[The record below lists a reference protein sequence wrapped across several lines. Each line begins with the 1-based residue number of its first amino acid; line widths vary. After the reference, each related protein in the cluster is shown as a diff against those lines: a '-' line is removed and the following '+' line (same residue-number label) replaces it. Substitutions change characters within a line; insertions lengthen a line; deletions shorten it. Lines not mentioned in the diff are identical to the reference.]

1 LKTADVDQLIREVL
15 DRERLS
21 SLRRLSLFRLATVT
35 PAVAMYAYL
44 ALTIGSDLMRT
55 YFSINLLYWLA
66 SLLLAAL
73 VRVRFLAR
81 WTGLAIPLV
90 DIPMLYWVQ
99 SKTLPAAPSPGGV
112 AGFTLGFFCVAVLF
126 TALSFSRALSVLAA
140 VSAIVLE
147 IALQRQAGIDFDA
160 QVVTVIVLA
169 VTCAGA
175 IYFNLRIRGLMAN
188 VAKEQIRLTRLGRYF
203 SPAVSAQLLDLGREA
218 GEPVRV
224 PITVLFA
231 DLRGFTSLSSH
242 LAPEKVVALLN
253 ECHGQMVEVIFR
265 HGGTLDKFLGDGL
278 MAYFGA
284 PLPDAE
290 HARNAVYCALAMVQ
304 ALDEVN
310 LTRQERGE
318 VPLRLGIGINS
329 GFAVVGDIGSP
340 EHRLEYTAIG
350 DTVNVASRIEGLTKT
365 QGVTILASHA
375 TRELAGEAFQWRV
388 LPLAA
393 VKGKTTPL
401 GIYEPVGRAEETNAD
416 LTLS

>member
-1 LKTADVDQLIREVL
+1 MRTTAVDQLIQEML
-15 DRERLS
+15 DQERMR

-35 PAVAMYAYL
+35 PILSVYAYL
-44 ALTIGSDLMRT
+44 ALTTGSALNQT
-55 YFSINLLYWLA
+55 YLKVFLLYFLA
-66 SLLLAAL
+66 SLLLAVL

-81 WTGLAIPLV
+81 WAGLGISLV
-90 DIPMLYWVQ
+90 DIPMVYWMQ
-99 SKTLPAAPSPGGV
+99 SQALPASPSPGGV
-112 AGFTLGFFCVAVLF
+112 AGITLGPFCIAILF
-126 TALSFSRALSVLAA
+126 TALSFSRTMTVLATI
-140 VSAIVLE
+140 SAIVLE
-147 IALQRQAGIDFDA
+147 IALQRQANIQLDA
-160 QVVTVIVLA
+160 QIVAAIILVI
-169 VTCAGA
+169 TCAGSL
-175 IYFNLRIRGLMAN
+175 YFNLRIRSLMAN

-203 SPAVSAQLLDLGREA
+203 SPAVSAELLDLGREA
-218 GEPVRV
+218 GEPARI

-253 ECHGQMVEVIFR
+253 ECHGRMVEVIFR

-284 PLPDAE
+284 PLPDAD
-290 HARNAVYCALAMVQ
+290 HACHAVSCALAMAQ
-304 ALDEVN
+304 ALDKLN
-310 LTRQERGE
+310 LTRRERGE
-318 VPLRLGIGINS
+318 VPLRLGIGLNS

-350 DTVNVASRIEGLTKT
+350 DTVNVASRIEGLTKA

-375 TRELAGEAFQWRV
+375 TRELTGEAFQWRV

-401 GIYEPVGRAEETNAD
+401 GIYEPVGPAEE
-416 LTLS
+416 LTLT